1 MKSFFEMP
9 ALPKVTIEKI
19 VSALCDVN
27 IFRDDEGNIKNRS
40 DDVWKAASQILNGKV
55 SATTL
60 SLYARL
66 NRNNILYQVKERC
79 GIAEI
84 PNTSANITLNTTT
97 SADSCIS
104 EYTIFDQ
111 KETDRIPNVF
121 YNIDVSDDDWKK
133 ISPITRKYKDKGGL
147 RSYDC
152 LQEPWTDII
161 AKLCYE
167 KSKIPC
173 AYSFKRAK
181 ITADGVWLK
190 IFGSC
195 KECKSTFKGHC
206 LSKPK
211 PNTGISIAV
220 SVADTRCI
228 PHMEKRHLKGTS
240 RIAVGEE
247 LLNKKG
253 SLWRKEA
260 AKCMDFGDAEPSH
273 IPRPAVLRKIRE
285 EANNRFLG
293 IQKGLDVI
301 HSLHQFKY
309 DGEFA
314 NYIKEI
320 GLDEFYCIYCSPMQL
335 AIYKDQIGM
344 YIQSTLS

>member
-1 MKSFFEMP
+1 MP
-9 ALPKVTIEKI
+9 ALPQVPTEEI
-19 VSALCDVN
+19 VSALCAVN
-27 IFRDDEGNIKNRS
+27 IFRDDSGNIKHRS
-40 DDVWKAASQILNGKV
+40 DDVWRAASQILNGKV
-55 SATTL
+55 IPATL
-60 SLYARL
+60 NLYARL
-66 NRNNILYQVKERC
+66 NRNNVLSQVKERS

-84 PNTSANITLNTTT
+84 PKTSANSTLSSTK
-97 SADSCIS
+97 SADSFIS
-104 EYTIFDQ
+104 EYMIVDQ
-111 KETDRIPNVF
+111 KQTDRIPNLF
-121 YNIDVSDDDWKK
+121 FNIDISDEDWKK
-133 ISPITRKYKDKGGL
+133 ISPITRKYKDKRGL

-181 ITADGVWLK
+181 ITAGIWLK
-190 IFGSC
+190 IFGTC

-206 LSKPK
+206 LSEPK

-228 PHMEKRHLKGTS
+228 PHVEKRHLKGTS

-253 SLWRKEA
+253 SLWRKQA

-293 IQKGLDVI
+293 VQKGLDVI

-320 GLDEFYCIYCSPMQL
+320 GLDEFYCIYSSPMQL
-335 AIYKDQIGM
+335 AIYKDQIGK
-344 YIQSTLS
+344 YS